1 MYSCNKLFYS
11 GLIVLLPR
19 AKDILKKKI
28 KHEKPSFELL
38 TEDF

>member
-19 AKDILKKKI
+19 AKDILKKI